1 MKIALGSDHVGY
13 ALKTLIIEHLSKR
26 GIECRDFGASNGEQ
40 GANYITHG
48 KAVAQAV
55 QSGDADFGIVICGSG
70 VGISLIANKFKGI
83 RAVLCNCEYVARVC
97 RSHNN
102 ANVLALGATVTG
114 RSLGLAIVD
123 AFLAE
128 PFDTTSWDG
137 WNKAR
142 IDELTA
148 FESSQFRS

>member
-1 MKIALGSDHVGY
+1 MKIAFGSDHVGY
-13 ALKTLIIEHLSKR
+13 ALKLLIMEHLTKK
-26 GIECRDFGASNGEQ
+26 GVECQDFGAPNGEQ
-40 GANYITHG
+40 GANYVTHG
-48 KAVAQAV
+48 KAVALAV
-55 QSGDADFGIVICGSG
+55 QAGEADFGFVICGSG
-70 VGISLIANKFKGI
+70 VGISLLANKVKGI
-83 RAVLCNCEYVARVC
+83 RAVLCNCEYVARMG

-114 RSLGLAIVD
+114 RSHALAIVD

-142 IDELTA
+142 IEELTA
-148 FESSQFRS
+148 FEASQTCC